1 MERHRRCGRKIFYK
15 KFYNLHD
22 TVIFDRVFCYHE
34 DMITI
39 NDEKRQAGET
49 AAQLIEDGMTV
60 GLGTGSTV
68 AYFLEA
74 LAARIRNEQLH
85 IVGVTTSFK
94 TATIAQTLGIT
105 IVDID
110 DAPTID
116 LTVDGA
122 DEVDVQMNGIKGG
135 GAAFLMEKI
144 VAKNSKRIV
153 WIVDSQKVHQ
163 QLGQF
168 PLPVEI
174 VPFGHGK
181 LVAEF
186 AQQQLHP
193 VLRLQNG
200 VPVVTDMGHYIVDL
214 HLEVIDQPTELGQ
227 YLDGRVGVVE
237 HGLFLNIADE
247 IIIGQEQGPTF
258 LLR

>member
-1 MERHRRCGRKIFYK
+1 
-15 KFYNLHD
+15 
-22 TVIFDRVFCYHE
+22 
-34 DMITI
+34 MITI

-49 AAQLIEDGMTV
+49 AAQLITDGMTV

-74 LAARIRNEQLH
+74 LAARIRDEQLR
-85 IVGVTTSFK
+85 IIGVTTSFK
-94 TATIAQTLGIT
+94 TAAQAQALGIT

-110 DAPTID
+110 DVPTID

-153 WIVDSQKVHQ
+153 WIVDQQKVHQ
-163 QLGQF
+163 RLGSF

-193 VLRLQNG
+193 LLRLKDG
-200 VPVVTDMGHYIVDL
+200 EPVVTDMGHYIVDL
-214 HLEVIDQPTELGQ
+214 HLEVIDQPEELGK

-247 IIIGQEQGPTF
+247 IIIGQEHGPAF
-258 LLR
+258 LLRQNLQQ